1 MYVMKECAVVNST
14 LTGVKMVSVYDAD
27 SLTSLFTSL
36 LFQSLLFNMIVD
48 SELRK
53 YDINDGIIHQVAL
66 IVTFVVISEV
76 EHEPLFFFKLDYFFK
91 HIHIS
96 IIKCDHDRECHFRE
110 RVGGVYCLL
119 SVHTWQYSINF
130 KDYITETQLV

>member
-1 MYVMKECAVVNST
+1 MVNST
-14 LTGVKMVSVYDAD
+14 FIGVQMVSVYDAD

-53 YDINDGIIHQVAL
+53 YDINDGIIHQLAL

-76 EHEPLFFFKLDYFFK
+76 EHETLFFFNWTT
-91 HIHIS
+91 
-96 IIKCDHDRECHFRE
+96 
-110 RVGGVYCLL
+110 LL
-119 SVHTWQYSINF
+119 NI
-130 KDYITETQLV
+130 YIFP